1 MQLPQLAAILARYEA
16 AELDRTIDPADGM
29 WKTGPDWY
37 WSVGLS
43 ALHCVLAGLGMSW
56 QSRDPGTIIDFGCG
70 YGRVGRHLRA
80 AFPASRFYWWR
91 PDGATFC
98 AKHFGGEAII
108 SNIDPAAVE
117 LPAADVIWVGSMFT
131 HMTEANARQWLHR
144 LAGHLRPEGI
154 LVATFHGRRSTAIF
168 RARGGNMS
176 RMVDRIEADR
186 PPLGWG
192 FEKYDPAAPA
202 EWGVSISSPVKLAE
216 IGASIPDT
224 HIGGI
229 REAGWSNN
237 HDVLT
242 LVKRAV

>member
-1 MQLPQLAAILARYEA
+1 MHLPQLAAILARYEA
-16 AELDRTIDPADGM
+16 AELDRTIDPADRM
-29 WKTGPDWY
+29 WKSGPDWY

-43 ALHCVLAGLGMSW
+43 ALHCVLAGLGMCW

-80 AFPASRFYWWR
+80 AFPASNST
-91 PDGATFC
+91 GATLMARPSVQSTSVARPSFP
-98 AKHFGGEAII
+98 I
-108 SNIDPAAVE
+108 IDPAAVE

-131 HMTEANARQWLHR
+131 HLTEANARQWLHR

-154 LVATFHGRRSTAIF
+154 LVATFHGRRSTTIF

-216 IGASIPDT
+216 IGASVPDT